1 MKAKWEKSGF
11 KLPPLKYFR
20 HMKNNVLCPV
30 IQGAEPSGKPPGS
43 KRTPPKMALVKS
55 LDQKLID
62 ELVNRRFY
70 MEAV

>member
-43 KRTPPKMALVKS
+43 KHTLPKMATVKS
-55 LDQKLID
+55 LVQQL
-62 ELVNRRFY
+62 N
-70 MEAV
+70 EALPNGAPIR